1 MNVDAQLTFSIKK
14 FMYVCMY
21 LLCVFNMCV
30 WGDECQAHMSE
41 DDFVECILSFIF
53 TWATE

>member
-14 FMYVCMY
+14 FMYVYMY
-21 LLCVFNMCV
+21 LLCVFNMCI
-30 WGDECQAHMSE
+30 WGHECQAHMSE